1 MYFQDTTLADLLA
14 QTDVVI
20 FDMNGLIVDDEPV
33 QLEAVNEVLAPY
45 EIQLSDEQWISQCVG
60 RKPVEYFRELL
71 ASHNL
76 SEVVF
81 AQLCDAKEHAY
92 ERRIGAEGQVQ
103 ALIRPGFEAFFSFL
117 TQSPHR
123 IALATSTTRR
133 GMETILGERGL
144 GILASFDFVI
154 CGDEVSKAKPHPEI
168 YNKVREHFG
177 DEKSYLVFEDSE
189 FGVKSATN
197 ANCTCIA
204 VPNAFTKQ
212 QDLSLATY
220 TIGNFLV

>member
-1 MYFQDTTLADLLA
+1 MYFQDHTLADLLA
-14 QTDVVI
+14 KTDVVI

-45 EIQLSDEQWISQCVG
+45 EVRLSDEQWISQCVG

-71 ASHNL
+71 VSQNMSDAD
-76 SEVVF
+76 F
-81 AQLCDAKEHAY
+81 TQLCDAKEHAY

-103 ALIRPGFEAFFSFL
+103 ALVRPGFEAFFSFL
-117 TQSPHR
+117 TQSHHR

-144 GILASFDFVI
+144 NILEFFDFVI

-168 YNKVREHFG
+168 YSKVRQHFG

-204 VPNAFTKQ
+204 VPNAFTQQ
-212 QDLSLATY
+212 QDLSMATD
-220 TIGNFLV
+220 IIEGFKN